1 MNLLVHNHEVV
12 VRDGTTELVV
22 INDNDSVEILKGAQ
36 FSDDISI
43 TGNIQVSGSIND
55 LYKITDYPV
64 DSIEVTANAVT
75 SASNYTVTRQSGY
88 RAIGIVGY
96 NTTNGYI
103 RPTANYITDSGSI
116 SSNPTLT
123 AGFANNSASDLS
135 AQTVTFKI
143 LWIKATA

>member
-1 MNLLVHNHEVV
+1 LVHNHEVV

-22 INDNDSVEILKGAQ
+22 VNDNNSVEILKG
-36 FSDDISI
+36 INV

-64 DSIEVTANAVT
+64 GSIAVTANAVT

-123 AGFANNSASDLS
+123 AGFANNSALDLS
-135 AQTVTFKI
+135 GQTVTFKI